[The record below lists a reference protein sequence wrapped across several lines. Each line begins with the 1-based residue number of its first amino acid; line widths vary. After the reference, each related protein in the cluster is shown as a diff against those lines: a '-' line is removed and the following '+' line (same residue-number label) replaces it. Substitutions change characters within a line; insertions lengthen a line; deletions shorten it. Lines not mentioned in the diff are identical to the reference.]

1 MKVDKSLIVETIK
14 IILARYPRF
23 GADIAKTKIEYNK
36 NLPYHTAAT
45 DGEKIYIDPNYFES
59 LTEDERLFLIA
70 HEIMHN
76 KFEHMYRLKTS
87 SGEIKDFHLWNIA
100 TDAIINANL
109 ERDGFKIK
117 QGYVNIPNALEYSA
131 EELYEKLL
139 KEKEEKQK
147 QNNKNGEQSD
157 CNSQSQ
163 DGTGNSNNNENSE
176 NSSQKGDNSPSNK
189 DDINSG
195 AKDLNESNSNSEGV
209 SETNSKNESSEYKF
223 IDDHSIWEEAFK
235 KMEEE
240 QKNVESSKQNKNASQ
255 NNQKAEDE
263 SEKIDFSPVDEKS
276 EFEQNREKRR
286 EIARANFER
295 MKNEGLQSSGQNI
308 DLGDVGEAKPIL
320 DWKLLLRREVGKT
333 ETIWSQRRSI
343 AENNYAYRLEEND
356 VEDEAVTEV
365 MIDVSGSVSIN
376 MVKAFLRQL
385 KSLIKESK
393 LKVGCFNER
402 FWGMKEIKS
411 VRDID
416 NFTIP
421 EEARGHSAWTEDWD
435 LAVRSFT
442 KKREINKIVF
452 TDGEPC
458 PGTMPKED
466 LKGTNVIWIVY
477 RNRDFNPCCGKV
489 IQITPNQLKQLNAVK
504 SDDLCK

>member
-1 MKVDKSLIVETIK
+1 MKADKSLIAETIK

-23 GADIAKTKIEYNK
+23 GTDIAKTKIEYNK

-45 DGEKIYIDPNYFES
+45 DGEKIYIDPNYLES

-87 SGEIKDFHLWNIA
+87 SGEIKDFNLWNIA

-117 QGYVNIPNALEYSA
+117 EGYVNIPGALDYSA
-131 EELYEKLL
+131 EELYAKLL
-139 KEKEEKQK
+139 EEKEEKQK
-147 QNNKNGEQSD
+147 QNTQNNENGDGKSQGGNDSD
-157 CNSQSQ
+157 
-163 DGTGNSNNNENSE
+163 NSNNNENSE
-176 NSSQKGDNSPSNK
+176 NNLQKGDNSSPNKNNSESKDENESDSNGGE
-189 DDINSG
+189 NT
-195 AKDLNESNSNSEGV
+195 ESNSENVGF
-209 SETNSKNESSEYKF
+209 EYKF

-235 KMEEE
+235 KMED
-240 QKNVESSKQNKNASQ
+240 KQSGKSASQ
-255 NNQKAEDE
+255 DNSKNSQKIENNEE
-263 SEKIDFSPVDEKS
+263 VTDFSPLDEKS

-308 DLGDVGEAKPIL
+308 DLGDVGESKPVL
-320 DWKLLLRREVGKT
+320 DWKLLLRREVKKT

-411 VRDID
+411 VKDID

-421 EEARGHSAWTEDWD
+421 EEARGRSAWTEDWD

-477 RNRDFNPCCGKV
+477 SNRDFNPCCGKV
-489 IQITPNQLKQLNAVK
+489 IHITPNQLKQLNAVK
-504 SDDLCK
+504 NDDLCK